1 MLLQGYVI
9 VDISRQLCCYK
20 M

>member
-1 MLLQGYVI
+1 MQKGYVI